1 MTATIL
7 MNSRRS
13 FIQKLSA
20 GIAIPGLV
28 SFNPPAPATIKSI
41 NHSLNAEEFWNDLR
55 KKFPLKDSRV
65 YLNNGTFGPSPQVVL
80 DALQSS
86 FTETNTSGEYGHIE
100 PEREKLAEFVGI
112 KTSEISLTHNTTE
125 GINIMCWGLP
135 LKAGDEVII
144 TLHEHVGNALPW
156 LNRAKLH
163 GIVLKPFEPKSTQ
176 EENLDLIK
184 SLVTPR
190 TKVIAIPHVTCT
202 TGLVFPIKEI
212 SGFARGKG
220 IFTAI
225 DGAHGAGTFDLD
237 LHDLGCDLY
246 ASSYHKWVLGPN
258 GTGFLYVREEILE
271 QVQAYQVGA
280 YSDLGWDMYQNPPEF
295 KGYVPTAHRFDY
307 GSQSLPMMRG
317 AVAAADFH
325 KEIGKEKI
333 ETRIRELN
341 QYLFDGLSEMRSRL
355 DVLTSSELA
364 SRISMVTFKPK
375 KMDYQEA
382 ANLISKEGFRIRQVP
397 ESKLDA
403 IRVSTHIYNSKAEI
417 DSFLKATEK
426 VLA

>member
-1 MTATIL
+1 

-28 SFNPPAPATIKSI
+28 SFNPPAPRSKTI
-41 NHSLNAEEFWNDLR
+41 NHTLQGEEFWDDVR
-55 KKFPLKDSRV
+55 KKFPLKDNRV

-80 DALQSS
+80 DSLQSS
-86 FTETNTSGEYGHIE
+86 FVETNTSGEYGHIG

-156 LNRAKLH
+156 LNRAKLN
-163 GIVLKPFEPKSTQ
+163 GVVLKPFEPKPTQ

-184 SLVTPR
+184 SLVTSK
-190 TKVIAIPHVTCT
+190 TKVIAIPHITCT

-212 SGFARGKG
+212 SGFARSKG

-225 DGAHGAGTFDLD
+225 DGAHGAGTFDLN

-246 ASSYHKWVLGPN
+246 ASSYHKWMLGPN

-280 YSDLGWDMYQNPPEF
+280 YSDLGWDMYQNPPEL

-317 AVAAADFH
+317 ALAAADFH
-325 KEIGKEKI
+325 KEIGKGKI
-333 ETRIRELN
+333 EARIRELN
-341 QYLFDGLSEMRSRL
+341 QYLFDGLAEMRSQL
-355 DVLTSSELA
+355 DVLTSSEAA
-364 SRISMVTFKPK
+364 SRISMVTIKPK
-375 KMDYQEA
+375 NMNYQKA
-382 ANLISKEGFRIRQVP
+382 ATLISKEGFRIRQVP

-403 IRVSTHIYNSKAEI
+403 IRISTHIYNSKAEI
-417 DSFLKATEK
+417 DSFLEATER
-426 VLA
+426 VLG

>member
-1 MTATIL
+1 MK
-7 MNSRRS
+7 SRRS

-28 SFNPPAPATIKSI
+28 SFNSPNQNISNTID
-41 NHSLNAEEFWNDLR
+41 HSLQGEEFWVDVR

-86 FTETNTSGEYGHIE
+86 FVETNTSGEYGHID
-100 PEREKLAEFVGI
+100 PEREKLAAFVGI

-163 GIVLKPFEPKSTQ
+163 GIVLKPFEPKVTQ
-176 EENLDLIK
+176 AENLDLIK
-184 SLVTPR
+184 SLVTSK
-190 TKVIAIPHVTCT
+190 TKVIAIPHITCT

-212 SGFARGKG
+212 SAFARSKG

-225 DGAHGAGTFDLD
+225 DGAHGAGAFDLD
-237 LHDLGCDLY
+237 LHELGCDLY

-258 GTGFLYVREEILE
+258 GTGFLYVREGILDR
-271 QVQAYQVGA
+271 VQAYQVGA
-280 YSDLGWDMYQNPPEF
+280 YSDLGWDMYQNPPEL

-325 KEIGKEKI
+325 GEIGKGKI
-333 ETRIRELN
+333 EARLRELN
-341 QYLFDGLSEMRSRL
+341 QYLFDGLTEMDPLL
-355 DVLTSSELA
+355 DVLSPSEPE

-375 KMDYQEA
+375 KMNYQEA
-382 ANLISKEGFRIRQVP
+382 AGLISKEGFRIRQVP

-403 IRVSTHIYNSKAEI
+403 IRISTHIYNSKAEI
-417 DSFLKATEK
+417 DRFIEATRK
-426 VLA
+426 VLG